1 MLSVEQIKRVGK
13 HIALYKPLSEDQRAY
28 FKSQAAIQWMFGGNL
43 CLGGEQLIYDPVEK
57 IEKEVSSIDKP
68 FHVYAFD
75 GQKKVIAKADK
86 PFKKTPAQLYELKLS
101 NGQSIVC
108 SANHLVLDSF
118 CNWTSISQ
126 LQPTSFL
133 FQPSS
138 ISGNDPLVPCED
150 VLHLNEKAQDLQ
162 DGYHFLSHFCDG
174 QFRISLSNGQEKVP
188 LSSDVQG
195 HTSCLAFWHKD
206 APDNR
211 QRHSRLYRLFDLL
224 SKIGI
229 QARNADRFFGTL
241 CHAFCKLYEL
251 TLHQLQVYCQSM
263 PEFCPQ
269 QSIGGLNRLGNH
281 NISVVGHDHEQ
292 DAYVSCNSPKLKSN
306 DSIAVISLDVKR
318 FDDIWDFNVP
328 IYHNYLSGGVIH
340 HNSGKTYTN
349 MMDLAQ
355 LALNIHPFKQAK
367 GIHWVG
373 IETWEQ
379 VRDILWEQYLQ
390 KFIPQHHIID
400 IRYGQD
406 KVPRKIYLNTGNTI
420 EFKAFNQ
427 GRTLFQGRAIKSA
440 HYDEQCL
447 HDFEGI
453 LHETQARLITYQG
466 YLSWSMTPIMPQTFL
481 EERIEELPA
490 TDEIFHFNLNDNRK
504 SRGGFIEDQ
513 RIDNMIAEWPDGV
526 QATRIEGKFASYY
539 GAVYKNFN
547 RSIHVI
553 KPFRI
558 PDGWTLY
565 RGIDFGFTNP
575 FVCYDKETEILTN
588 EGWKLF
594 ANLNKKEK
602 VATID
607 PLSKI
612 IKYQKPVKYIKQR
625 YKGKMLIS
633 TPRVESANFCVTP
646 NHKMVVVD
654 RRKPKKW
661 KFVPAEKLSCY
672 DIPVG
677 WNTISA
683 KKTVDFIVPHGKRSK
698 TILSPV
704 NKTAF
709 AEFVGLWLADG
720 SLLKGKAG
728 WFVRI
733 AQKTKCKEVERIL
746 NNLGWKYTT
755 AISDN
760 RVKDYRIQSKD
771 LWSWFLNNT
780 KWSPNKNKNIPREIY
795 SWGRDELENLVKG
808 HLMGD
813 GVSDRNRMQHFST
826 CKNLIDDLQEVY
838 ALLGK
843 STTIKTSKTAGYSGM
858 RDYYILTICKAK
870 LAAVQKMKIMSI
882 DYNDMIFCVE
892 VPKYNTLVVRRRGR
906 PMVCGNCLWLA
917 KDKDENWYV
926 YREYYRAKTGIQ
938 EHIANIKA
946 RSSNEKYQGTYADP
960 ENAEDRGELRK
971 AGIPTLIARNDVARG
986 IELVQSKLKVKANGK
1001 PSLYIFKS
1009 CRNTAREM
1017 AMYQYPKGSASR
1029 DPKDLPLAK
1038 NDHTLD
1044 VVRYILYT
1052 VDRPRKKGSVSA

>member
-1 MLSVEQIKRVGK
+1 LLGES
-13 HIALYKPLSEDQRAY
+13 
-28 FKSQAAIQWMFGGNL
+28 FG
-43 CLGGEQLIYDPVEK
+43 
-57 IEKEVSSIDKP
+57 
-68 FHVYAFD
+68 F
-75 GQKKVIAKADK
+75 
-86 PFKKTPAQLYELKLS
+86 
-101 NGQSIVC
+101 
-108 SANHLVLDSF
+108 
-118 CNWTSISQ
+118 Q

-138 ISGNDPLVPCED
+138 ISNGLTHRSVNKVKKEIKPILVPGTRIESDSKPKNED
-150 VLHLNEKAQDLQ
+150 
-162 DGYHFLSHFCDG
+162 
-174 QFRISLSNGQEKVP
+174 
-188 LSSDVQG
+188 
-195 HTSCLAFWHKD
+195 
-206 APDNR
+206 
-211 QRHSRLYRLFDLL
+211 SR
-224 SKIGI
+224 SKIVKVKRG
-229 QARNADRFFGTL
+229 DSE
-241 CHAFCKLYEL
+241 YEAK
-251 TLHQLQVYCQSM
+251 V
-263 PEFCPQ
+263 
-269 QSIGGLNRLGNH
+269 
-281 NISVVGHDHEQ
+281 
-292 DAYVSCNSPKLKSN
+292 
-306 DSIAVISLDVKR
+306 IAVISLDVKR

-328 IYHNYLSGGVIH
+328 VYHNYLSGGVIH

-481 EERIEELPA
+481 EERIEELPS

-513 RIDNMIAEWPDGV
+513 RIDSMIAEWPEGV

-553 KPFRI
+553 KPFKI
-558 PDGWTLY
+558 PVDWTLY

-575 FVCYDKETEILTN
+575 FV
-588 EGWKLF
+588 
-594 ANLNKKEK
+594 
-602 VATID
+602 
-607 PLSKI
+607 
-612 IKYQKPVKYIKQR
+612 
-625 YKGKMLIS
+625 
-633 TPRVESANFCVTP
+633 
-646 NHKMVVVD
+646 
-654 RRKPKKW
+654 
-661 KFVPAEKLSCY
+661 
-672 DIPVG
+672 
-677 WNTISA
+677 
-683 KKTVDFIVPHGKRSK
+683 
-698 TILSPV
+698 
-704 NKTAF
+704 
-709 AEFVGLWLADG
+709 
-720 SLLKGKAG
+720 
-728 WFVRI
+728 
-733 AQKTKCKEVERIL
+733 
-746 NNLGWKYTT
+746 
-755 AISDN
+755 
-760 RVKDYRIQSKD
+760 
-771 LWSWFLNNT
+771 
-780 KWSPNKNKNIPREIY
+780 
-795 SWGRDELENLVKG
+795 
-808 HLMGD
+808 
-813 GVSDRNRMQHFST
+813 
-826 CKNLIDDLQEVY
+826 
-838 ALLGK
+838 
-843 STTIKTSKTAGYSGM
+843 
-858 RDYYILTICKAK
+858 
-870 LAAVQKMKIMSI
+870 
-882 DYNDMIFCVE
+882 
-892 VPKYNTLVVRRRGR
+892 
-906 PMVCGNCLWLA
+906 CLWLA

-960 ENAEDRGELRK
+960 ENAEDRDELRK
-971 AGIPTLIARNDVARG
+971 AGIHTLVARNDVARG

-1017 AMYQYPKGSASR
+1017 AMYQYPKGTASR

-1044 VVRYILYT
+1044 VIRYILYT
-1052 VDRPRKKGSVSA
+1052 VARPRKKGSVVA